1 MATVKNYLDY
11 AGLQSY
17 DALIK
22 TWANSANQVG
32 YKTILKSADGN
43 TLNLYKK
50 ANAVLDTDTA
60 DATVDLGS
68 ADAAAKLDALASVLG
83 ATWTPED
90 TSTTPAT
97 PAHYE
102 LGLDSTFN
110 SSVKDAVAALNELKG
125 QINTLNGDDTT
136 AGSVAKAI
144 KDAIDALDVTE
155 FAIAEKDST
164 TNVITVHGISE
175 TDGKIAVGSNTANDI
190 TFAAVAATGAASDV
204 SNTAIAGVTKEVSG
218 TNIAT
223 TNVQDTLE
231 ALKGLIDENASA
243 SNITIDEITTGLNSN
258 ILKAYQ
264 VYVGGTQ
271 TAGVTTDG
279 TLVGTINIPKD
290 FLVKSASV
298 EVVSSSDKAVGGKF
312 ENNDDF
318 AIGEKYID
326 FVINTKDT
334 ASGSEADEHIYINVS
349 DLVDVYTAQANA
361 TEVQLAISAS
371 NEISASIVKVSGT
384 KVIYKPAYTD
394 NTNPQN
400 PVDVPEETVV
410 DALNNI
416 QSISSSDIN
425 ALFA

>member
-11 AGLQSY
+11 AGLQTY
-17 DALIK
+17 DGLIK
-22 TWANSANQVG
+22 TWANSANQAG

-50 ANAVLDTDTA
+50 ASAVLGTDTP

-68 ADAAAKLDALASVLG
+68 ADASAKLDALASVLG
-83 ATWTPED
+83 ATWVPED
-90 TSTTPAT
+90 TTATPAT
-97 PAHYE
+97 PAHYA
-102 LGLDSTFN
+102 LDLDSTFN
-110 SSVKDAVAALNELKG
+110 SSVTDVVDALNELKT

-155 FAIAEKDST
+155 FAIAAKDST
-164 TNVITVHGISE
+164 TNVITIHGISE
-175 TDGKIAVGSNTANDI
+175 TDGKIAVGSDAANDV
-190 TFAAVAATGAASDV
+190 TLAAVAATGAASDV
-204 SNTAIAGVTKEVSG
+204 SNTAIAGVTKVVSG
-218 TNIAT
+218 TDVAT

-231 ALKGLIDENASA
+231 ALKGLIDNSTSA
-243 SNITIDEITTGLNSN
+243 GNITIDEITTGLGTN

-264 VYVGGTQ
+264 VYQGGTQ
-271 TAGVTTDG
+271 TAGTTTGG

-290 FLVKSASV
+290 FLVKSTTLG
-298 EVVSSSDKAVGGKF
+298 VVSSADKAAGGKF

-318 AIGEKYID
+318 AIGDKYID
-326 FVINTKDT
+326 FVVNTKDT
-334 ASGSEADEHIYINVS
+334 ASGSETDEHLYINVS
-349 DLVDVYTAQANA
+349 DLVDIYTAQADA
-361 TEVQLAISAS
+361 AEVQLAISAG
-371 NEISASIVKVSGT
+371 NEISASIVKVAGT
-384 KVIYKPAYTD
+384 KVVYKPAYTD
-394 NTNPQN
+394 TTDPQN
-400 PVDVPEETVV
+400 PINVPEETVV